1 MTLKNK
7 RIILGILCLS
17 FFIYTFFVYIDAAPG
32 DKGGVLSEEAVRGKL
47 IFQEYNCTA
56 CHQLYGLGG
65 YMGPDLTNVISTP
78 GKGEAYARASIQGG
92 TQRMPNF
99 HLNEPQVADLIAYL
113 TQVSKTGN
121 SPVTNYSI
129 NSDGSVQ
136 YGNE

>member
-7 RIILGILCLS
+7 RIILGTLCLLFS
-17 FFIYTFFVYIDAAPG
+17 IYSYFIYIDAAPG
-32 DKGGVLSEEAVRGKL
+32 DKGEFLSEEAVHGKM
-47 IFQEYNCTA
+47 IYQEYNCTA

-65 YMGPDLTNVISTP
+65 YMGPDLTNVISSP
-78 GKGEAYARASIQGG
+78 NKGEAYARAFIQGG

-99 HLNEPQVADLIAYL
+99 HLNENQVSDLIAYL
-113 TQVSKTGN
+113 TYVSKTGT